1 MYLEL
6 GLKVI
11 YDERYKA
18 LYLENYKSNISSDG
32 YSFAFGLED
41 FNKVSHA
48 LEVFNEECVEAIKRT
63 NERLLA
69 DGFDKIQMP
78 QMRNKKA

>member
-6 GLKVI
+6 GLKII

-18 LYLENYKSNISSDG
+18 LYLQDYKANISSDG

-48 LEVFNEECVEAIKRT
+48 LKVFNEECIAAIKRT

-69 DGFDKIQMP
+69 DGFGEIRMP
-78 QMRNKKA
+78 QMRK